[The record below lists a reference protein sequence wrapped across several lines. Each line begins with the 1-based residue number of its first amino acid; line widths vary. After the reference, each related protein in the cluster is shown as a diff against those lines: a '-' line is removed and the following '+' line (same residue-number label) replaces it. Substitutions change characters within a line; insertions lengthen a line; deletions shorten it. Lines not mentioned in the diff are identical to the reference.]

1 MGDGAKA
8 ARKADYGWDAGFKL
22 PLAGTFLGCM
32 VVVAAV
38 SRMWPPLIAAS
49 VGLCFVATALHAT
62 ARDLLDAP
70 PPPPVTMPHTL
81 RAMQEATLAVYA
93 ELRP

>member
-1 MGDGAKA
+1 VLEALGVGRPVLGWNHGGVGELLRELQPRGA
-8 ARKADYGWDAGFKL
+8 
-22 PLAGTFLGCM
+22 
-32 VVVAAV
+32 V
-38 SRMWPPLIAAS
+38 PP
-49 VGLCFVATALHAT
+49 FDATALHAT